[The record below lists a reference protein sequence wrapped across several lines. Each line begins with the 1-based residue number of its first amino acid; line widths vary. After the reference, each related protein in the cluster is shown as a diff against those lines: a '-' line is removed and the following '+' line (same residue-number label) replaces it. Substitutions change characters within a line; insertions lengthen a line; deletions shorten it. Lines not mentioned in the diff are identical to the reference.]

1 MAPTTIFF
9 NGRVISVP
17 GAYSEI
23 DASGLESVGL
33 GASGIVAVIGESRGG
48 IPAASLGTVDDILRF
63 TKPEAMRAAMRE
75 GPLAEV
81 ADILFG
87 PSNDPDIRGGAA
99 QVVAMRVNPALQST
113 GVLVNAFGDA
123 LDLASKDYGEDTSKI
138 NVSVAAGTVKGK
150 LVTVAF
156 DTDLEVWDNLGGDIM
171 FQLQYTDNGEAWT
184 TMTAGIAVGGDIVCA
199 GTRPV
204 PGLDGDINAQ
214 LGAPSVVHVVSGNAG
229 DIGQYVVVYG
239 LNAAGLAGQ
248 SETLQLNG
256 LTVVEGTK
264 TFSKIYGAK
273 IIGTTGG
280 NVTVKDVTDVTLVTT
295 VAAGPSSK
303 KGIKYGQA
311 MYVSGGKVTIVAG
324 GASVKNVLIVG
335 LNPAGASQIEF
346 LTLAGMVPVVGTA
359 DWSKVTEIVL
369 GDVAAATTVTVS
381 AETARADASG
391 VQTTLAKAADYFN
404 ARYETA
410 LVAGFTWTVG
420 TGSTATLLSNL
431 DSTIGIGGPVDCLDP
446 ANPSFYADLWAVE
459 NWLNLYSQL
468 ISASKSAGAVGG
480 APSNTLAAVYL
491 AGGTEGTALFAN
503 WQAALN
509 WLKQVRANSV
519 VVLTGDPA
527 VHAAL
532 DAHCAYCCGYGRSER
547 DGFVGLMNAGLTD
560 VPSKVEA
567 KAQAVNLNSRHIRAV
582 PQAMERYNILGERQ
596 EFSAPYLAAAL
607 AGMQAGS
614 SVGTPLTHKVVNILS
629 LRQSSTWNPTDDAEE
644 MIQGGLCFLEQV
656 DGLGR
661 RVVRNC
667 TTHLTTSNLAFT
679 EGSVNE
685 AANYAAY
692 TYRTGMEFAV
702 GKKGFAGTVNAAI
715 GVGTNLL
722 GLLSD
727 ELVITSWRSQAA
739 EILADVMEMSVE
751 LAPVIPINFVPIT
764 IHLANFAITA

>member
-33 GASGIVAVIGESRGG
+33 GASGIVAVIGESQGG
-48 IPAASLGTVDDILRF
+48 TPAASLSTVDDIMRY
-63 TKPEAMRAAMRE
+63 TKPEAMRAAMRA

-99 QVVAMRVNPALQST
+99 QVVAMRANPALQST

-123 LDLASKDYGEDTSKI
+123 LDLTSKDYGEDTKKI
-138 NVSVAAGTVKGK
+138 NASVANGSVKGK
-150 LVTVAF
+150 LITVAF
-156 DTDLEVWDNLGGDIM
+156 DTDLEVWDNLGGDVM
-171 FQLQYTDNGEAWT
+171 FQLQYTDNGEAWG
-184 TMTAGIAVGGDIVCA
+184 TMTAGVAVGGDIVCA
-199 GTRPV
+199 GTRGV
-204 PGLDGDINAQ
+204 PGLDGDITAQ
-214 LGAPSVVHVVSGNAG
+214 LAVPSVVHVVSGDAG
-229 DIGQYVVVYG
+229 DIGQYLVIYG

-248 SETLQLNG
+248 TETLQLNG
-256 LTVVEGTK
+256 ITVVAGTK

-280 NVTVKDVTDVTLVTT
+280 NVTIKDVTDVTLVTT
-295 VAAGPSSK
+295 LVAGPNPK
-303 KGIKYGQA
+303 KGLKYGQA

-335 LNPAGASQIEF
+335 LSPTGASQIEF

-369 GDVAAATTVTVS
+369 GDVAAATTVTLS
-381 AETARADASG
+381 AETARAVST

-410 LVAGFTWTVG
+410 LLAGFTWTDG
-420 TGSTATLLSNL
+420 TGETNTLLSNL
-431 DSTIGIGGPVDCLDP
+431 DSTIGIGGPVNCLDP
-446 ANPSFYADLWAVE
+446 ANPSFYADLWACE

-468 ISASKSAGAVGG
+468 ISAAKSAGAVGG
-480 APSNTLAAVYL
+480 APSNTVAAVYL
-491 AGGTEGTALFAN
+491 AGGTEGTTLFAD

-509 WLKQVRANSV
+509 WLKQIRVNSV

-547 DGFVGLMNAGLTD
+547 DGFVGLMNAGMTD
-560 VPSKVEA
+560 VPSKTEA
-567 KAQAVNLNSRHIRAV
+567 KTQVVNLNSRHIRAV

-596 EFSAPYLAAAL
+596 EFSSPYLAAAL

-629 LRQSSTWNPTDDAEE
+629 LRQSATWNPTDDAEE
-644 MIQGGLCFLEQV
+644 MIQAGLCFLEQI

-667 TTHLTTSNLAFT
+667 TTHLSTSNLAFT

-685 AANYAAY
+685 AVNYAAY

-715 GVGTNLL
+715 GMGTNIL

-727 ELVITSWRSQAA
+727 ELAITSWRSQAA
-739 EILADVMEMSVE
+739 ELLADVLEMSVE

-764 IHLANFAITA
+764 VHLANYSISA